1 MQAFQLGEV
10 PGTFVRLKW
19 YLVPHDFKEYCIG
32 LEIWCLTALSK
43 IFQLYRG
50 GQFY

>member
-1 MQAFQLGEV
+1 MQAFQLREV

-32 LEIWCLTALSK
+32 LEKWCLTALSK

-50 GQFY
+50 SQFY